1 MKVKEAR
8 ELIEECIQAIK
19 EVKSKDIKVVK
30 QELYKTEL
38 TAKFCNGVS
47 YTLRYFS
54 GTKNVFFKVAVNLWH
69 NIEGDLKVEYQKYLI
84 QKIWDKL
91 KEAEAKYI
99 QQPQQSLSSW
109 AKTVCN
115 GLGTYT
121 QPVATKRNNPVYI
134 DTNAAYNKADIDMAL
149 DLEGFRRQQVLKQHK
164 DDLLAASGLKEH
176 PRLQDK
182 DEWDEADLE
191 EEKRE
196 AEWRRMKA
204 IVL

>member
-19 EVKSKDIKVVK
+19 EVKSKDIRIVK

-69 NIEGDLKVEYQKYLI
+69 NIEGELRVEYQKHLI

-109 AKTVCN
+109 AKVVCN
-115 GLGTYT
+115 GLATYK
-121 QPVATKRNNPVYI
+121 PVEPVVVKRRSEPVYI
-134 DTNAAYNKADIDMAL
+134 NPNAAYDKTVEEETIDPIEL
-149 DLEGFRRQQVLKQHK
+149 DLKGYEQQ
-164 DDLLAASGLKEH
+164 LKEKPRR
-176 PRLQDK
+176 PRLIEDT
-182 DEWDEADLE
+182 EF
-191 EEKRE
+191 
-196 AEWRRMKA
+196 
-204 IVL
+204 